1 MKAAPSSGIGQGLPD
16 DRRAGS
22 KSNDDARMA
31 GDSGQSFFDTKLT
44 WLNHF

>member
-1 MKAAPSSGIGQGLPD
+1 MKAAPSSVMGQGLPD

-22 KSNDDARMA
+22 RSNADARMA
-31 GDSGQSFFDTKLT
+31 DNSGQGFFDANLT